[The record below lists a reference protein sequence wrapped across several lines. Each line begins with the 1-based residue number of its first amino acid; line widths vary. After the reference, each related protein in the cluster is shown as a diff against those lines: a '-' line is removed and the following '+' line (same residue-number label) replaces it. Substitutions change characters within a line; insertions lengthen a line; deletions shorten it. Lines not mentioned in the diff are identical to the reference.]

1 VNKHL
6 HLVGIGG
13 IGMSGLALLLLKE
26 GYRVSGSDIKESQIL
41 KKLISLG
48 AEIYIGHSGENVK
61 GADLVIYSS
70 AIKEDNP
77 EIKMARRKKIS
88 LIKRAEMLAEL
99 MRDKIAI
106 TVTGAHGKTTTASLI
121 SWLLL
126 KRDFSPCFALG
137 GVLRGL
143 GENALLGK
151 GKYFVAEADE
161 SDGTFLKFSPY
172 YSVIT
177 NIDHEHIDFYGNFEN
192 LLNAFGDFIANT
204 KDCLIACGDDLNLR
218 YILKDF
224 NKKYLL
230 YGRSS
235 DCHIR
240 AEDIRLLNFFSEFNC
255 VYKGGNLGRVSLALV
270 GTHNVINSLA
280 VIGLGMELGI
290 DFNQI
295 RDALKSFPG
304 LERRFQVKIESK
316 DFLLI
321 DDYGHHPTEIK
332 ATLEAAKN
340 CGYKRL
346 ICVFQPHR
354 YSRTKLLF
362 KEFCKCFDSADLL
375 IITDIYSADE
385 EPIEGIDSEV
395 LLRKLEESGKR
406 NCFFLPKEEIVE
418 YLLNIISSGDLVVT
432 LGAGDIG
439 RLSDEL
445 AKRIK
450 EEIKIEF

>member
-1 VNKHL
+1 MKHL

-26 GYRVSGSDIKESQIL
+26 GYKVSGSDIKESQIL
-41 KKLISLG
+41 KKLINLG
-48 AEIYIGHSGENVK
+48 AEIYIGHSEENVK
-61 GADLVIYSS
+61 GADLLIYSS

-99 MRDKIAI
+99 MKDKIAI
-106 TVTGAHGKTTTASLI
+106 TITGAHGKTTTTSLI

-143 GENALLGK
+143 GENALLGN
-151 GKYFVAEADE
+151 GEYFVAEADE
-161 SDGTFLKFSPY
+161 SDGTFLKFSPF
-172 YSVIT
+172 YSIIT
-177 NIDHEHIDFYGNFEN
+177 NIDYEHIDFYGNFAN
-192 LLNAFGDFIANT
+192 LLNFFRDFVNKT
-204 KDCLIACGDDLNLR
+204 KECLIVCGDDPNLR
-218 YILKDF
+218 CILKDF

-240 AEDIRLLNFFSEFNC
+240 AEDIKLLNFSSEFNC
-255 VYKGGNLGRVSLALV
+255 IYQGKDLGRISLPLV
-270 GTHNVINSLA
+270 GIHNVINSLA

-295 RDALKSFPG
+295 RDALESFPG

-316 DFLLI
+316 DLLLI

-332 ATLEAAKN
+332 ATLEAAKS

-362 KEFCKCFDSADLL
+362 EEFCKCFDSADLL
-375 IITDIYSADE
+375 IITDIYSANE
-385 EPIEGIDSEV
+385 ESIEGISSQI
-395 LLRKLEESGKR
+395 LLEGLRSSSKKD
-406 NCFFLPKEEIVE
+406 CFFLPKEEIIE
-418 YLLNIISSGDLVVT
+418 YLFSIISPGDLIMT

-439 RLSDEL
+439 RISDEL
-445 AKRIK
+445 AERIK
-450 EEIKIEF
+450 EEIKIKF